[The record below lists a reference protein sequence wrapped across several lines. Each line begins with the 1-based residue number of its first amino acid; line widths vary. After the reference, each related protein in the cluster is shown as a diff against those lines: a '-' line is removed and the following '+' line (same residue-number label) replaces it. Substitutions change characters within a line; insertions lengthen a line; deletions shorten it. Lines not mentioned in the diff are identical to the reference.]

1 MKKALT
7 DTLIRTI
14 AAPASGRIEFSDER
28 CSGLTFRVTT
38 NGVRSWSF
46 RFRDPQSNR
55 LTRATLGTYPE
66 ISLADAREKAIDMR
80 RAVAKGTNPV
90 EEKRREQKQAM
101 SRTFGALADR
111 YLQEHARRFKKTAE
125 ADERAL
131 RVHIL
136 PKWRTWPYHSIGRR
150 DVIELCEAIVAT
162 GKPIQANRVQAL
174 VSKMFSFAVDADLL
188 PANPCL
194 RLRKRASE
202 EARRRV
208 LSDAEI
214 ALFWHRIIETPVS
227 RRIGQAL
234 RLVLLTGVRVTE
246 MAGAELREFTHL
258 DGNQANWLIPPTRS
272 KNGRAHV
279 VPLSSM
285 ARAIVNELAYIA
297 DRRAE
302 ELEKREARVAAPRFI
317 LVSPVGGD
325 RPIDGHALSVAM
337 ARFGKSFDPS
347 YKDDTQELA
356 AEHAKAAATWVEDRP
371 TAHDL
376 RRTLATRL
384 AALGVPAEDVKA
396 CLNHACSDVTGRHY
410 DQYDRLREKR
420 RALELWS
427 EQVRGIIDG
436 APTSNVVSLRP
447 ANVS

>member
-1 MKKALT
+1 MKKPLT
-7 DTLIRTI
+7 DTLIRTV
-14 AAPASGRIEFSDER
+14 AGPASGRVEISDER
-28 CSGLTFRVTT
+28 CSGLTFRVTA

-46 RFRDPQSNR
+46 RFRDPRSNR
-55 LTRATLGTYPE
+55 LTRATLGTYPDL
-66 ISLADAREKAIDMR
+66 SLAEAREKAIDMR

-90 EEKRREQKQAM
+90 EEKRREREQAM
-101 SRTFGALADR
+101 TRTFGALADR
-111 YLQEHARRFKKTAE
+111 YLKEHARRFKKTAE

-131 RVHIL
+131 TVHIL
-136 PKWRTWPYHSIGRR
+136 PKWRARPYHSIGRR
-150 DVIELCEAIVAT
+150 DVIELCEGIVAT

-214 ALFWHRIIETPVS
+214 ALFWHRITKRPVS
-227 RRIGQAL
+227 RRIGLAL
-234 RLVLLTGVRVTE
+234 HLVLLTGVRVTE
-246 MAGAELREFTHL
+246 MAGAELREFAHL
-258 DGNQANWLIPPTRS
+258 DGSQATWSIPPARS

-279 VPLSSM
+279 VPLSLM
-285 ARAIVNELAYIA
+285 ARAIVKELVNIA
-297 DRRAE
+297 NRRAE
-302 ELEKREARVAAPRFI
+302 ELEKRVGSVAAARFL
-317 LVSPVGGD
+317 LVSPAGD
-325 RPIDGHALSVAM
+325 DQPIDGHALSVAM
-337 ARFGKSFDPS
+337 ARFGKAFDLKC
-347 YKDDTQELA
+347 KDDAQDLEV
-356 AEHAKAAATWVEDRP
+356 EHGKAAASWFENRP

-384 AALGVPAEDVKA
+384 AALGIAAEDVKA
-396 CLNHACSDVTGRHY
+396 CLNHARGDVTGRHY

-427 EQVRGIIDG
+427 EQVQSIIDG

-447 ANVS
+447 TSAS

>member
-14 AAPASGRIEFSDER
+14 AAPASGRVEFSDER
-28 CSGLTFRVTT
+28 CSGLTFRVTA

-46 RFRDPQSNR
+46 RFRDPRSNR
-55 LTRATLGTYPE
+55 LTRATLGTYPVL
-66 ISLADAREKAIDMR
+66 SLAAAREMAIDMR
-80 RAVAKGTNPV
+80 RAVTKGTNPV
-90 EEKRREQKQAM
+90 EERRREREQAM
-101 SRTFGALADR
+101 TRTFGALADR
-111 YLQEHARRFKKTAE
+111 YLNEHARRFKKSAD

-131 RVHIL
+131 AVHIL
-136 PKWRTWPYHSIGRR
+136 PKWRSRTYHSIGRR
-150 DVIELCEAIVAT
+150 DVIELCEGIVAV

-174 VSKMFSFAVDADLL
+174 VSKMFSFAVDADML

-202 EARRRV
+202 IARRRV

-214 ALFWHRIIETPVS
+214 ALFWDGITKRPLS
-227 RRIGQAL
+227 RRIGLAL

-246 MAGAELREFTHL
+246 MAGAELREFAQV
-258 DGNQANWLIPPTRS
+258 DGNQATWSIPPARS

-279 VPLSSM
+279 VPLSPM
-285 ARAIVNELAYIA
+285 ARAIVKELVDIA
-297 DRRAE
+297 NSRAA
-302 ELEKREARVAAPRFI
+302 ELEKREGRMAAARFL
-317 LVSPVGGD
+317 LVSPARD
-325 RPIDGHALSVAM
+325 DQPIDGHALSVAM
-337 ARFGKSFDPS
+337 ARFGKSFDPTHR
-347 YKDDTQELA
+347 DDAHELEV
-356 AEHAKAAATWVEDRP
+356 EHGKAATSWFEDRP

-396 CLNHACSDVTGRHY
+396 CLNHARSDVTGRHY

-427 EQVRGIIDG
+427 EQVQSIIDG

-447 ANVS
+447 ASA

>member
-1 MKKALT
+1 MKKPLT

-14 AAPASGRIEFSDER
+14 AAPASSRVEFSDER
-28 CSGLTFRVTT
+28 CSGLTFRVTA

-46 RFRDPQSNR
+46 RFRDPRSNR
-55 LTRATLGTYPE
+55 LTRATLGTYPDL
-66 ISLADAREKAIDMR
+66 SLAEAREKAIDMR
-80 RAVAKGTNPV
+80 RSVAKGANPV
-90 EEKRREQKQAM
+90 EDKRREREQAI

-111 YLQEHARRFKKTAE
+111 YLKEHARRFKKTAE

-136 PKWRTWPYHSIGRR
+136 PKWRPRPYYSIGRR
-150 DVIELCEAIVAT
+150 DVIELCEGIVAS

-174 VSKMFSFAVDADLL
+174 VSKIFSFAVDADLL

-194 RLRKRASE
+194 RLRKRACE

-208 LSDAEI
+208 LSDAEL
-214 ALFWHRIIETPVS
+214 AMFWRGIIEKPVS
-227 RRIGQAL
+227 RRIGLAL
-234 RLVLLTGVRVTE
+234 QLVLLTGVRVTE

-258 DGNQANWLIPPTRS
+258 DGNQATWLIPSARS

-279 VPLSSM
+279 VPLSLM
-285 ARAIVNELAYIA
+285 ARAIVKELAHIA
-297 DRRAE
+297 DRHAE
-302 ELEKREARVAAPRFI
+302 EAEKRKGRVAAARY
-317 LVSPVGGD
+317 LLGSPVGDD

-337 ARFGKSFDPS
+337 ALFGKAFDLES
-347 YKDDTQELA
+347 KDDAQELEA
-356 AEHAKAAATWVEDRP
+356 DHAKVAATWIEDRP

-396 CLNHACSDVTGRHY
+396 CLNHARDDVTGRHY

-427 EQVRGIIDG
+427 D
-436 APTSNVVSLRP
+436 
-447 ANVS
+447 

>member
-1 MKKALT
+1 MKKPLT

-14 AAPASGRIEFSDER
+14 AAPASGRVEFSDER
-28 CSGLTFRVTT
+28 CSGLTFRVTA

-46 RFRDPQSNR
+46 RFRDPRSNR
-55 LTRATLGTYPE
+55 LTRATLGAYPAL
-66 ISLADAREKAIDMR
+66 SLAEARDKAIDMR
-80 RAVAKGTNPV
+80 RCVAKGTNPV
-90 EEKRREQKQAM
+90 EEKRREREQAVT
-101 SRTFGALADR
+101 RTFGALAER
-111 YLQEHARRFKKTAE
+111 YLKEHARRFKKTAE

-131 RVHIL
+131 TVHIL
-136 PKWRTWPYHSIGRR
+136 PKWQERPYHSIGRR
-150 DVIELCEAIVAT
+150 DVIELCEGIVAA

-202 EARRRV
+202 EARHRV

-214 ALFWHRIIETPVS
+214 ALFWHRIIEKPVS
-227 RRIGQAL
+227 PRIGLAL

-258 DGNQANWLIPPTRS
+258 DGDQATWTIPPARS

-285 ARAIVNELAYIA
+285 AGAIVKELVDIA
-297 DRRAE
+297 NTQAE
-302 ELEKREARVAAPRFI
+302 KVKKREVRAAAVQFL
-317 LVSPVGGD
+317 LVSPARYD
-325 RPIDGHALSVAM
+325 QPIDGHALSVAM
-337 ARFGKSFDPS
+337 ARFGKAFDLE
-347 YKDDTQELA
+347 YGDHGQVLEAK
-356 AEHAKAAATWVEDRP
+356 HAKAAATWVENRP

-384 AALGVPAEDVKA
+384 AALGIPAEDVKA
-396 CLNHACSDVTGRHY
+396 CLNHARDDVTARHY

-427 EQVRGIIDG
+427 EQVQSIIDG
-436 APTSNVVSLRP
+436 APTSNVISLRP
-447 ANVS
+447 ASAS